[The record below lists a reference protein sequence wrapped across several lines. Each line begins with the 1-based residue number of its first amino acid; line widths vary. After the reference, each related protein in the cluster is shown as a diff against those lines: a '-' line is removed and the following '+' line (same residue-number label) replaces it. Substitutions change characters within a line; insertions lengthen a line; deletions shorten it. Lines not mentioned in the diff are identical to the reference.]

1 MIELSTISRI
11 LFGFALYYPLFMAY
25 LWMAGALIYYF
36 HWERKELKN
45 TTNFQ
50 EPLPP
55 ISIIVPCH
63 NEGDNARE
71 TIEQLLLQN
80 YPDFEIIAIND
91 ASTDTTKEILDQLAI
106 QHEQVRV
113 IHFEKNMGKAA
124 AMNMGAMA
132 SKREFLIC
140 IDGDALLDE
149 DAAAC
154 IMPHFIHGPRV
165 GAVTGNP
172 RIRTRSSLL
181 GKIQVGEFSA
191 IIGLIKRAQRIYGRV
206 FTVSGVVAGFRKAAL
221 HRVGYWSTDMIT
233 DDIDVSWKLQL
244 DHWDIR
250 FEPKATCWILMP
262 ETYTGLLRQRIR
274 WAQGGIEVL
283 LKNFK
288 QLGVWKSR
296 RMWMVYI
303 EFITSVFWSFSIV
316 VTMLLYLLGL
326 FLDVPPEI
334 RVHSLLP
341 SWGGVLLGITCLI
354 QFALSLYIEAN
365 YEKNIWKYYYW
376 MIWFPIA
383 YWLINVI
390 AVVFGLPRALL
401 RKKGEN
407 ATWVSPDRGI
417 REK

>member
-1 MIELSTISRI
+1 MIELATVSDI

-36 HWERKELKN
+36 HWERAEQDCAPLFEL
-45 TTNFQ
+45 
-50 EPLPP
+50 PPPP
-55 ISIIVPCH
+55 ISILVPCH

-71 TIEQLLLQN
+71 TIEQLLKQN
-80 YPDFEIIAIND
+80 YPDFEVIAIND
-91 ASTDTTKEILDQLAI
+91 ASSDTTGEILNELSAA
-106 QHEQVRV
+106 HKQVRV
-113 IHFEKNMGKAA
+113 IHFTENMGKAA
-124 AMNMGAMA
+124 ALNMGAMA
-132 SKREFLIC
+132 ASSEFLIC

-149 DAAAC
+149 DAASW
-154 IMPHFIHGPRV
+154 IMKHFINGPRV

-191 IIGLIKRAQRIYGRV
+191 IVGLIKRAQRVYGRI

-233 DDIDVSWKLQL
+233 DDIDISWKLQL

-250 FEPKATCWILMP
+250 FEPRAICWILMP

-274 WAQGGIEVL
+274 WAQGGVEVFI
-283 LKNFK
+283 KYFNN
-288 QLGVWKSR
+288 LGVWKSR

-303 EFITSVFWSFSIV
+303 EFITSIFWSFSIV
-316 VTMLLYLLGL
+316 ATMVLWLLGL
-326 FLDVPPEI
+326 FIDLPDEI

-341 SWGGVLLGITCLI
+341 SWGGVLLGITCLM
-354 QFALSLYIEAN
+354 QFALSLSIESR
-365 YEKNIWKYYYW
+365 YEKNIWKYYFW

-390 AVVFGLPRALL
+390 AVVFGLPRALS
-401 RKKGEN
+401 RKKGRH
-407 ATWVSPDRGI
+407 ATWVSPDRGL